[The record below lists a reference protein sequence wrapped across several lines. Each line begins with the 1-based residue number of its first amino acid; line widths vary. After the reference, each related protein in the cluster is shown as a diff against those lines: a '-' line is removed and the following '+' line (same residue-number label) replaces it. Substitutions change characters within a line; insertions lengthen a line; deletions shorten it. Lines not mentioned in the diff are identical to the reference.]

1 MLQNTFIYI
10 FFSGIFQ
17 RQCLRWHDFSTARKM
32 SIETRVYYRII
43 VIPIMARS
51 LEKNVLCFLP
61 VRERERVPSVLLAQ
75 LPDESTLGCPCLHV
89 KLFKRLSVNSLHFS
103 YSPRRNRK
111 TEGGT
116 KSTKGCLNSSI
127 LSPICLF
134 RRTFVKVSFLFRVW
148 FTDNTPSYSVVTFH
162 RVKVN
167 QGIFTF
173 SYKYCYI
180 YVYYRNNF
188 LFFHNFQRVYPLTL
202 YNVYQ
207 TWHRFYSV
215 SLIISFDHCI
225 VTL

>member
-10 FFSGIFQ
+10 FFFFQ

-134 RRTFVKVSFLFRVW
+134 RRTFVKLSFLFRVW

-173 SYKYCYI
+173 SYKYCCIYI
-180 YVYYRNNF
+180 YIIEIT
-188 LFFHNFQRVYPLTL
+188 FFFFMILREFIL
-202 YNVYQ
+202 
-207 TWHRFYSV
+207 
-215 SLIISFDHCI
+215 
-225 VTL
+225 